1 VAGDFNC
8 PLGASASSAYLA
20 FGYLP
25 PGTLEW
31 GSAPVDDLA
40 ATAIKPHGYGEAG
53 SSSSSTS
60 SDSTTLVGGLSS
72 ALTPPL
78 HHRDPHKFTF
88 MTRPSGGPIAGLDQ
102 V

>member
-1 VAGDFNC
+1 MVVAGDFNC

-20 FGYLP
+20 FGHLP
-25 PGTLEW
+25 PGILEW
-31 GSAPVDDLA
+31 GSAPIDDVA

-53 SSSSSTS
+53 SSSNTA
-60 SDSTTLVGGLSS
+60 LGGLSS